1 MVEQFAPED
10 KMPGL
15 GSELPACQAYTMGST
30 RKDLIGKHGDSHP
43 FSKRML
49 LILRSRQDRVICTR
63 ICQSGHE

>member
-1 MVEQFAPED
+1 MVEQFARED

-15 GSELPACQAYTMGST
+15 KPELPACQAYTMGSI
-30 RKDLIGKHGDSHP
+30 RKDLIGKHSDSHP

-49 LILRSRQDRVICTR
+49 LILRSRQDRVICTQ